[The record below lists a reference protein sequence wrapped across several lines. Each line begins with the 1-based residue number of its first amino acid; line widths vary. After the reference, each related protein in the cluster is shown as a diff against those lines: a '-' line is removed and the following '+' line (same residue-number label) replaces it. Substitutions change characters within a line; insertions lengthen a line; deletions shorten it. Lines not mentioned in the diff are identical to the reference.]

1 MPNPALRF
9 PLRPLPLLTFGTI
22 LLLATVLTA
31 EVADVVV
38 QTARLGTPWQVAIWT
53 FGSVALLGGGWLI
66 ARECGGYLRVRRV
79 EAMRER
85 LSLVNNPDPGLSS
98 TVESWFDRLQGQHD
112 DLDEAI
118 HQARQTLPHG
128 GSVEAIRA
136 CLEQDLMPV
145 LDRVVETEIRREAIR
160 VGVLT
165 SLTPLPLADA
175 LIALWRSTRLIR
187 RIAQLHGAR
196 PGAVGT
202 WHLLRETATA
212 ALAADLSQHAADAL
226 SSRIGVIAASAGQ
239 GVLTAALV
247 ARVGLW
253 AQFVCRPVAQP
264 RRALGGFVARGAAT
278 EFGAGVRSGCGR
290 LTALWRAWRAASIV
304 PVT

>member
-1 MPNPALRF
+1 MSNPALRF
-9 PLRPLPLLTFGTI
+9 PLRPLPLITIGVI

-31 EVADVVV
+31 EVARVVME
-38 QTARLGTPWQVAIWT
+38 TAALGPFWQVAIWS
-53 FGSVALLGGGWLI
+53 FGTLTLIGGSWLI

-79 EAMRER
+79 EAMRAR
-85 LSLVNNPDPGLSS
+85 LSCVDRPDPGLRAM
-98 TVESWFDRLQGQHD
+98 VEQWFDRLGGQHD

-118 HQARQTLPHG
+118 HRARQTLPRN
-128 GSVEAIRA
+128 GSVEALRA
-136 CLEQDLMPV
+136 CLDSDLMPV
-145 LDRVVETEIRREAIR
+145 LDRIVETEIRREAIR

-253 AQFVCRPVAQP
+253 TQFVCRPVAQP
-264 RRALGGFVARGAAT
+264 RKALGGFVARGAAT
-278 EFGAGVRSGCGR
+278 EIGAGVRSGFRR
-290 LTALWRAWRAASIV
+290 LRAMWRAWRAASTV

>member
-1 MPNPALRF
+1 MGNPAPRF
-9 PLRPLPLLTFGTI
+9 NMRPLPMLTFGVI

-31 EVADVVV
+31 EVAHVV
-38 QTARLGTPWQVAIWT
+38 TATAELGPIWQVAIWG
-53 FGSVALLGGGWLI
+53 FGSMAMVGGGWLI

-79 EAMRER
+79 EAMRDR
-85 LSLVNNPDPGLSS
+85 LSLVDNEDPGLSA
-98 TVESWFDRLQGQHD
+98 TVELWFDRLLGQHD
-112 DLDEAI
+112 DLDKAI
-118 HQARQTLPHG
+118 HRARQTLPQG
-128 GSVEAIRA
+128 GSVQLVRA
-136 CLEQDLMPV
+136 CLEQDLMPT

-175 LIALWRSTRLIR
+175 LIALWRSTRLVR

-196 PGAVGT
+196 PGVVGT
-202 WHLLRETATA
+202 WHLLRETAMA

-278 EFGAGVRSGCGR
+278 EISVGVRSSFRR
-290 LTALWRAWRAASIV
+290 LTGLWRAWRAASTT